1 MPVKPLLADISQE
14 LLVQKL
20 DQRQTFIDQ
29 RQTIQRRKAT
39 ASRVK
44 FASFAF
50 VVIFVS
56 LLVSVVLV
64 SLMDRFLF

>member
-1 MPVKPLLADISQE
+1 M
-14 LLVQKL
+14 QKL
-20 DQRQTFIDQ
+20 DQRQAILDQ
-29 RQTIQRRKAT
+29 RQTIQRQNVAT
-39 ASRVK
+39 SRWK

-56 LLVSVVLV
+56 LVVSVLLV